1 MCILFFVKY
10 TFKIIV
16 VSSCRPGRDPVAE
29 LRDNISGSVVR
40 IPVCVKIKNYF
51 EKNMSTESEH
61 YSEVDLALCADNSPE
76 PRQTSEEVQTPQNLK
91 AGAFYD
97 AERRTWM
104 IRVQGVDVVEVVP
117 KDTKDSQL
125 YKLYW
130 EANQQ
135 LISLGMKLEATQ
147 AELQQVLR
155 SNEKLHLE
163 NMMLVERVGRVTMEN
178 KIQAYEHRKE
188 DDERQRDFDDLKNKY
203 NEYRQTTKTL
213 VTHMNQ
219 QKKKAK
225 RAE

>member
-1 MCILFFVKY
+1 
-10 TFKIIV
+10 
-16 VSSCRPGRDPVAE
+16 
-29 LRDNISGSVVR
+29 
-40 IPVCVKIKNYF
+40 
-51 EKNMSTESEH
+51 MSTASEH
-61 YSEVDLALCADNSPE
+61 YSEVDLALCADKSPE
-76 PRQTSEEVQTPQNLK
+76 PRQSSDDVETPQILN

-104 IRVQGVDVVEVVP
+104 IRVHGVDVVEVVP
-117 KDTKDSQL
+117 KETKDSQL

-135 LISLGMKLEATQ
+135 LIQLGMKLEATQ

-188 DDERQRDFDDLKNKY
+188 DDERQRDLEDLKNKY

-213 VTHMNQ
+213 VNHMNQ